1 MKHLLF
7 VCVGMMLLTSC
18 SGSKTGDNSDS
29 NGVADSARIVQSDS
43 VVADSA
49 SVQTSAA
56 PEFKSDDLKAL
67 GLYDQVKSRKIN
79 VAGNALDG
87 TYYIEPTQEISFSPE
102 GKSNTQP
109 DRLVSSKNKD
119 GIFIKYEDGGVYTHY
134 WLTYTELNDR
144 NHPVKARYEIQW
156 QLPVKEIA
164 DITYSDYAYDNHGN
178 WTSRTVTAK
187 VVTEELLFDEEGN
200 DAGAS
205 KSSNTYSWTEKQVIE
220 YY

>member
-29 NGVADSARIVQSDS
+29 DGVADSTQIAQNDS
-43 VVADSA
+43 LATDSA
-49 SVQTSAA
+49 SVQTSVA

-79 VAGNALDG
+79 VTGNALG
-87 TYYIEPTQEISFSPE
+87 GAYYIVPAHDISFSPE
-102 GKSNTQP
+102 GKRNTQLNL
-109 DRLVSSKNKD
+109 LVSSKNKD
-119 GIFIKYEDGGVYTHY
+119 GIFTKYEDGSVYTHY
-134 WLTYTELNDR
+134 WLTYTELNDK
-144 NHPVKARYEIQW
+144 NHPVKAKYEIQE
-156 QLPVKEIA
+156 PPEEGIA
-164 DITYSDYAYDNHGN
+164 DVTYSDYAYDNHGN

-200 DAGAS
+200 DAGTY

>member
-7 VCVGMMLLTSC
+7 VCVGMMLLTPC

-29 NGVADSARIVQSDS
+29 DGVADSTQIAQNDS
-43 VVADSA
+43 LATDSA
-49 SVQTSAA
+49 SVQISVA

-79 VAGNALDG
+79 VADNALG
-87 TYYIEPTQEISFSPE
+87 GACYIEPTKKTSFSPE
-102 GKSNTQP
+102 GKRNTQL
-109 DRLVSSKNKD
+109 DLLVSSKNKD
-119 GIFIKYEDGGVYTHY
+119 GIFTKFEDGGSDANY
-134 WLTYTELNDR
+134 LLIYTELNDK
-144 NHPVKARYEIQW
+144 NHPVKAKYKIQEP
-156 QLPVKEIA
+156 PVEEIA
-164 DITYSDYAYDNHGN
+164 DVTYSDYAYDNHGN

>member
-29 NGVADSARIVQSDS
+29 DGVADSTQIAQNDS
-43 VVADSA
+43 LATDSA
-49 SVQTSAA
+49 SVQTSVA

-79 VAGNALDG
+79 VADNALG
-87 TYYIEPTQEISFSPE
+87 GACYIEPTKKTSFSPE
-102 GKSNTQP
+102 GKRNTQL
-109 DRLVSSKNKD
+109 DLLVSSKNKD
-119 GIFIKYEDGGVYTHY
+119 GIFTKFEDGGSDANY
-134 WLTYTELNDR
+134 LLIYTELNDK
-144 NHPVKARYEIQW
+144 NHPVKAKYKIQEP
-156 QLPVKEIA
+156 PVEEIA
-164 DITYSDYAYDNHGN
+164 DVTYSDYAYDNHGN

-200 DAGAS
+200 DAGTY